1 LVSTKKPPGLL
12 NSPDGQHGR
21 SLRMNTIVSTHPRTI
36 PSTPEFEAAKLYR
49 DVLRRRRMLEDADP
63 ADVEAA
69 TAAYV
74 ETLAAYQA
82 VAGATV

>member
-1 LVSTKKPPGLL
+1 
-12 NSPDGQHGR
+12 
-21 SLRMNTIVSTHPRTI
+21 MNTILSTHPRTI

-49 DVLRRRRMLEDADP
+49 DVLRRRRMLNDAAP

-74 ETLAAYQA
+74 EVLTAYQA
-82 VAGATV
+82 VKRVTV